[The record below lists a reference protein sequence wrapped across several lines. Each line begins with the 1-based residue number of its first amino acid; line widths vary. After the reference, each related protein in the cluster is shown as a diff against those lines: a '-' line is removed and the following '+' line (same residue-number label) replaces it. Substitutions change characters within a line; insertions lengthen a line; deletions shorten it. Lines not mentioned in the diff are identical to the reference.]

1 MKQLQQAVAVGQ
13 LIAERGHTVVC
24 GGLGG
29 VMEAVCRGARQ
40 AGGPTIGILPG
51 EDGGAA
57 NAYVDFAIAT
67 GLSVARNAVVAQSGA
82 AMIAIGGSFGTLSEI
97 AFGLQ
102 FGKPVVGL
110 GTWRLKSPDGESPM
124 LIAESPETAVEL
136 AVRLASAAGAER
148 EG

>member
-1 MKQLQQAVAVGQ
+1 MLISVVGAGEPSAKQLQQAVVVGQ
-13 LIAERGHTVVC
+13 LIAEQGHTVVC

-67 GLSVARNAVVAQSGA
+67 GLGVARNAVVAQCGA
-82 AMIAIGGSFGTLSEI
+82 AMIAIGGSFPGIQTGVNTDDFNGPFLGIILISI
-97 AFGLQ
+97 AF
-102 FGKPVVGL
+102 
-110 GTWRLKSPDGESPM
+110 D
-124 LIAESPETAVEL
+124 
-136 AVRLASAAGAER
+136 
-148 EG
+148 